1 MEIIHKN
8 PFKNNN
14 NLYNFY
20 KSPNSNQTNF
30 DSIKSSTSALKSKI
44 NYLKNNSKKNKKFF
58 IPSNTLNQTF
68 FGNYSKKTNNINNNI
83 KRKIF
88 HKKMN
93 SEIKFD
99 NFSSIL
105 LTTESSQNNIYDYNK
120 KFTKNNNTNF
130 NAFKNNFSPEQ
141 NNFFYSNKDENY
153 QNLEIQLIQ
162 QKFLFDKLQNV
173 FSDCY
178 QKLIKY
184 KNENE
189 QLKKILKSNGI
200 NFEEKLLLNDK
211 ENNNNN
217 NNNNYL
223 DNNSSNLNNNNNN
236 IPNENKKININI
248 GHRYNKSVNI
258 GNINKILKQTNN
270 SRDNSLIK
278 KKTRSNSSLSNN
290 LSKTSI
296 VYEQLKKIKDLKKNN
311 NIFFNKDINDIN
323 VDDNINKNNNDINN
337 DINNDNNKISENNV
351 NNNNFELDDI
361 IQNKKI
367 YEEKLNNLKNELLN
381 IEKKIYIKK

>member
-8 PFKNNN
+8 PFKNK
-14 NLYNFY
+14 LYNFY
-20 KSPNSNQTNF
+20 KTSNSIHTNF

-44 NYLKNNSKKNKKFF
+44 NYVKNAKKNKNYF
-58 IPSNTLNQTF
+58 IPTKTLDQTYF
-68 FGNYSKKTNNINNNI
+68 ENISKKTNNVKNNI
-83 KRKIF
+83 KSKIF

-93 SEIKFD
+93 SENYNN
-99 NFSSIL
+99 NFSTIL
-105 LTTESSQNNIYDYNK
+105 LTTQSSQNNINDNNK
-120 KFTKNNNTNF
+120 KFTRNNNNF
-130 NAFKNNFSPEQ
+130 NAFKNNFTFDQ
-141 NNFFYSNKDENY
+141 NNFLNSNKENY

-189 QLKKILKSNGI
+189 QLKKILKSKGI

-211 ENNNNN
+211 ENINNNNFYYDNNNN
-217 NNNNYL
+217 NL
-223 DNNSSNLNNNNNN
+223 NNNNN
-236 IPNENKKININI
+236 IPNQNEKINKFV
-248 GHRYNKSVNI
+248 GHRYNKSVNVD
-258 GNINKILKQTNN
+258 NLSKILKQTNN

-278 KKTRSNSSLSNN
+278 RNTRSNSSLSNN
-290 LSKTSI
+290 LSKTSV
-296 VYEQLKKIKDLKKNN
+296 VYEQLKKIKDIKKNN
-311 NIFFNKDINDIN
+311 NIFFNKDSNDIN
-323 VDDNINKNNNDINN
+323 VDDNIINNN
-337 DINNDNNKISENNV
+337 NNDNNKIIENNNNNNV
-351 NNNNFELDDI
+351 NNNNFELNDI
-361 IQNKKI
+361 IQNKKF